1 METAFNVNY
10 SVMSKSTSNA
20 SAVLSSQCTQRTP
33 LFTRIQV
40 VFKRFKHSGLFSRQT
55 VKGWKDTVVNRA
67 LSSLHGGSM
76 EITLTLPL
84 RLKKHQTKPKNP

>member
-40 VFKRFKHSGLFSRQT
+40 VFKRFKHSGLFTRQT
-55 VKGWKDTVVNRA
+55 VKG
-67 LSSLHGGSM
+67 
-76 EITLTLPL
+76 
-84 RLKKHQTKPKNP
+84 LKGIFLFAWRDNGNYAYTPFKIKETPNQT